1 MSYRE
6 AISQAIVDAMTA
18 DERVL
23 IVGVGV
29 TGPTHI
35 FGTLS
40 ASFKAFPGRFVETPL
55 SENAM
60 TGMCVGLAIEGYRPI
75 LVHARADF
83 LMVSME
89 ALVNTA
95 AKWSY
100 INGRPLP
107 MVIRAIIGRG
117 WGQGIHHS
125 QDFTQMLSLVPGL
138 AVYQPVDLVTY
149 REALNRGL
157 NEMPTV
163 IFEPRILY
171 DKPDTPCPA
180 SPKLEAEWYEQFRGP
195 F

>member
-1 MSYRE
+1 
-6 AISQAIVDAMTA
+6 MTS

-23 IVGVGV
+23 IIGVGV

-35 FGTLS
+35 FDTLS
-40 ASFKAFPGRFVETPL
+40 EAFRRFPGRFVETPL

-60 TGMCVGLAIEGYRPI
+60 TGACVGLAIEGYKPI

-83 LMVSME
+83 LMTSME

-125 QDFTQMLSLVPGL
+125 QDFTHMLSLVPGL
-138 AVYQPVDLVTY
+138 AVYQPTDGDTY
-149 REALNRGL
+149 REALARGL
-157 NEMPTV
+157 GGMPTV

-171 DKPDTPCPA
+171 NKPDTPCPA
-180 SPKLEAEWYEQFRGP
+180 SPKLEEEWYEQFKGP